1 MFQSDS
7 STKRFF
13 NKLKRPFQRSSDYYY
28 FDQQEFGPLIP
39 GEIKSAE
46 FLPLNSDNN
55 ISNRK
60 LSIIP
65 FLQNAGLDINK
76 LSYDV
81 IDALN
86 KINIDDDIS
95 VPGQQ
100 TPNHLKSKTEKD
112 KRLYREEEGYPVS
125 ESFYPESG
133 PVLENK
139 NNQPINQSVF
149 SSPNPVFKEDAQNKL
164 KDVEIYGDFSHFSS
178 DLSWNERKRQL
189 KFKDLAKNDIV
200 SESILKNIDELIKTN
215 NKQYKQLSN
224 IVNNFEKYLSSKNKV
239 YLKPESEEI
248 LENFIKIF
256 NVRGYSK
263 ITENEMLSYLQ
274 NFIFGIYIRE
284 GTLKKCHSNVL
295 SAKINGEF
303 ASKNNDVDVNFY
315 YEEFQK
321 IQNNFVEDSKN
332 YSDYIS
338 EEGSLF
344 IMNMVANIQKYSFK
358 EESCLQEIYCDRFDH
373 LYKQH
378 PQEMLKKLFEYSIR
392 YQVCSWNF
400 FDKFLQQENKKSKS
414 EISDNPKNNENIVTR
429 QKADRTDVI
438 RSQKSNKRERKIKQQ
453 HIRQYLSLDN
463 EEEQRKQFENHDI
476 VNISANNPN
485 SSHLKLESN
494 KQPEID
500 DKDSSKLDNR
510 IMGPYFKAENLESG
524 TAVEQSN
531 KENMTS
537 LTMEEKL
544 TSHSRLYSSK
554 AASKKASLSQM
565 ENIPGVYAQ

>member
-13 NKLKRPFQRSSDYYY
+13 NKLRRPFQKSNDYYY

-39 GEIKSAE
+39 GEIKPAE
-46 FLPLNSDNN
+46 FIPLYHANN
-55 ISNRK
+55 VINRK

-76 LSYDV
+76 LNHEV
-81 IDALN
+81 IEALS
-86 KINIDDDIS
+86 KINIDDDMS
-95 VPGQQ
+95 VPNQQ
-100 TPNHLKSKTEKD
+100 NAKYSQLKVEQDNKLCHD
-112 KRLYREEEGYPVS
+112 EERYPVS
-125 ESFYPESG
+125 ESLYGESG
-133 PVLENK
+133 PFLEYK
-139 NNQPINQSVF
+139 NNQVNFPSSNPAFKDDSQS
-149 SSPNPVFKEDAQNKL
+149 KL
-164 KDVEIYGDFSHFSS
+164 KNVDIYGDFSHFSS
-178 DLSWNERKRQL
+178 DLTWNERKRQL
-189 KFKDLAKNDIV
+189 KFKDLPKNDIV
-200 SESILKNIDELIKTN
+200 SEAILKNIDELIKTN

-224 IVNNFEKYLSSKNKV
+224 LVSNFEKYLSSKNKV
-239 YLKPESEEI
+239 YLNPESEEI

-263 ITENEMLSYLQ
+263 MTENEMLSYLQ

-344 IMNMVANIQKYSFK
+344 LMNMVASIQSYSFK
-358 EESCLQEIYCDRFDH
+358 EETCHQELYCDRFDH
-373 LYKQH
+373 LYKQY
-378 PQEMLKKLFEYSIR
+378 PQEMLEKLYEYSLR

-400 FDKFLQQENKKSKS
+400 FDKYLNQENKKKKS
-414 EISDNPKNNENIVTR
+414 EFSADLNNNETSSLKQR
-429 QKADRTDVI
+429 ADKSEVVK
-438 RSQKSNKRERKIKQQ
+438 SQKSNKKERKIKQP

-463 EEEQRKQFENHDI
+463 ETDQKKQFNHRDI
-476 VNISANNPN
+476 DNLSPNNPN
-485 SSHLKLESN
+485 SSHLKAESN
-494 KQPEID
+494 KQQEID
-500 DKDSSKLDNR
+500 DKNSSKLDNR
-510 IMGPYFKAENLESG
+510 IIGPFFKAENLESG
-524 TAVEQSN
+524 TAVDQSN
-531 KENMTS
+531 KEN
-537 LTMEEKL
+537 L
-544 TSHSRLYSSK
+544 TSFTIEDKLASRSRLYSSK
-554 AASKKASLSQM
+554 AASAKAVLPQM
-565 ENIPGVYAQ
+565 ENIPGLYAQ

>member
-13 NKLKRPFQRSSDYYY
+13 NKLRRPFQRSTDYYY

-39 GEIKSAE
+39 GEINSAE
-46 FLPLNSDNN
+46 FLPLNSDNK
-55 ISNRK
+55 ITNRR

-76 LSYDV
+76 LNYEV
-81 IDALN
+81 IEALN

-95 VPGQQ
+95 MPNQQ
-100 TPNHLKSKTEKD
+100 IPNYQQLKIEKSK
-112 KRLYREEEGYPVS
+112 RPHREDERYPVS

-139 NNQPINQSVF
+139 SNQPISQPTF
-149 SSPNPVFKEDAQNKL
+149 SSPAPVLKEGAQSKFKDI
-164 KDVEIYGDFSHFSS
+164 EIYGDFSHFSS

-224 IVNNFEKYLSSKNKV
+224 LVSNFEKYLSSKNKV

-263 ITENEMLSYLQ
+263 MTENEMLSYLQ

-344 IMNMVANIQKYSFK
+344 LMNMVANIQKYSFK
-358 EESCLQEIYCDRFDH
+358 EETCHQEIYCDRFDH
-373 LYKQH
+373 LYKQY
-378 PQEMLKKLFEYSIR
+378 PQEMLEKLFEYNIR
-392 YQVCSWNF
+392 YQVCNWNF
-400 FDKFLQQENKKSKS
+400 FEKFLHQEDKKKKS
-414 EISDNPKNNENIVTR
+414 EISDNPKNNEITATK
-429 QKADRTDVI
+429 QKADRSEVI
-438 RSQKSNKRERKIKQQ
+438 RSQKSNKRERKIKQP

-463 EEEQRKQFENHDI
+463 DDEQKKQFENRDMN
-476 VNISANNPN
+476 NISVNNPN

-494 KQPEID
+494 KQQEID

-510 IMGPYFKAENLESG
+510 IMGPFFKAENLESG

-531 KENMTS
+531 KENITS
-537 LTMEEKL
+537 YTMEEKL
-544 TSHSRLYSSK
+544 ASHSQLYSSK
-554 AASKKASLSQM
+554 ATSSKAGLPKM
-565 ENIPGVYAQ
+565 GNFPGLYE

>member
-1 MFQSDS
+1 MFQTDS

-13 NKLKRPFQRSSDYYY
+13 NKLRRPFQKSSDYYY
-28 FDQQEFGPLIP
+28 FDQQEFGPLIQ

-46 FLPLNSDNN
+46 FLPLNYADNN
-55 ISNRK
+55 SNRK

-76 LSYDV
+76 LNYEV
-81 IDALN
+81 IEALN

-95 VPGQQ
+95 APKKQIPKNLQ
-100 TPNHLKSKTEKD
+100 PESQNI
-112 KRLYREEEGYPVS
+112 KRNYREDEKYAVS
-125 ESFYPESG
+125 ESFCPESG
-133 PVLENK
+133 PVHEINPPK
-139 NNQPINQSVF
+139 NQPIF
-149 SSPNPVFKEDAQNKL
+149 SSPTPVFKNDAQNKL
-164 KDVEIYGDFSHFSS
+164 KDIEIYGDFSHFFS

-189 KFKDLAKNDIV
+189 KFRDLAKNDVV
-200 SESILKNIDELIKTN
+200 SESILKSIDELIKTN
-215 NKQYKQLSN
+215 NKQYKQLNNLVS
-224 IVNNFEKYLSSKNKV
+224 NFEKYLSSKNKV

-274 NFIFGIYIRE
+274 NFIFGVYIRE

-344 IMNMVANIQKYSFK
+344 LMNMVANNQKYSFK
-358 EESCLQEIYCDRFDH
+358 EETSHEEIYCDRFEY
-373 LYKQH
+373 LYKQY
-378 PQEMLKKLFEYSIR
+378 PQEMLEKLFEYSIR

-400 FDKFLQQENKKSKS
+400 FDKFLIQDRKKQQS
-414 EISDNPKNNENIVTR
+414 EISNNLKNNEVTTPKTKPNISE
-429 QKADRTDVI
+429 VI
-438 RSQKSNKRERKIKQQ
+438 KSQKSNKKDRKIKQP

-463 EEEQRKQFENHDI
+463 EEEQTKQTENGDM

-494 KQPEID
+494 KQQEVD

-510 IMGPYFKAENLESG
+510 NIAPFFKAENLESG

-531 KENMTS
+531 KENLTTF
-537 LTMEEKL
+537 TMEEKL
-544 TSHSRLYSSK
+544 ASHSRLYSSK
-554 AASKKASLSQM
+554 AASNKMGLPQM
-565 ENIPGVYAQ
+565 ENIPGLYAQ